1 MARNLAAPI
10 ADGLLMAGVLAGSAL
25 RLEDDEFGLLGSM

>member
-1 MARNLAAPI
+1 MARNLAA
-10 ADGLLMAGVLAGSAL
+10 GLLMAGVLAGSAL